1 MEPTA
6 VAGGALTGSDS
17 LGSVLPDFDDSRGDV
32 KCIRRTRPT
41 GGSQSKHSTA
51 TLDIPVSFS
60 QPSILELLLLEP
72 IPR

>member
-51 TLDIPVSFS
+51 RPDITV
-60 QPSILELLLLEP
+60 
-72 IPR
+72 